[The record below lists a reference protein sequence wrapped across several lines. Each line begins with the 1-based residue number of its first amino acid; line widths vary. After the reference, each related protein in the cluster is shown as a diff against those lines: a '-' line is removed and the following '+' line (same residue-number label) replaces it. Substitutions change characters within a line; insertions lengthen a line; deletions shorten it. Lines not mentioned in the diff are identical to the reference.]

1 MSDIFREVE
10 EEVRREHY
18 RKLWDRYG
26 FYAVTLVVAV
36 ILAVA
41 GFTLYRSWKHG
52 QAEAAADTYEIAS
65 AEAGEGNLE
74 AAMSRFTALR
84 AEGPAGYAAIAG
96 MRLAAALADA
106 NRPAET
112 VALYDELLQTVSDP
126 SLKAAIAIKLAWMVA
141 DIEPVDQI
149 KARVAAYAGDES
161 PWRHAAR
168 ELLAYQEYRGGR
180 FAEAKAAFEAL
191 SADPGSPRGVK
202 DRADRMVDVLTT
214 MMDAPE
220 ATVPPAP
227 TDAPAD
233 APPEPEIA
241 PELTPV
247 PTTP

>member
-26 FYAVTLVVAV
+26 FYAVSVAVIV

-41 GFTLYRSWKHG
+41 GITLYRSWKHG
-52 QAEAAADTYEIAS
+52 EAEAAADIYERAS
-65 AEAGEGNLE
+65 AEAIEGKLDS
-74 AAMSRFTALR
+74 AISQFTTLR
-84 AEGPAGYAAIAG
+84 ADGPAGYAALAG
-96 MRLAAALADA
+96 MRLAAAMADTNQA
-106 NRPAET
+106 AQT
-112 VALYDELLQTVSDP
+112 VALYDELLQTVADP

-141 DIEPVDQI
+141 DIESADQI
-149 KARVAAYAGDES
+149 KARVAAYTGDDS
-161 PWRHAAR
+161 AWRHAAL
-168 ELLAYQEYRGGR
+168 ELLAYQDYRTGR

-214 MMDAPE
+214 IIDAPE
-220 ATVPPAP
+220 ASAPPAP
-227 TDAPAD
+227 DATPDGAPD
-233 APPEPEIA
+233 APPEPV
-241 PELTPV
+241 LTPV